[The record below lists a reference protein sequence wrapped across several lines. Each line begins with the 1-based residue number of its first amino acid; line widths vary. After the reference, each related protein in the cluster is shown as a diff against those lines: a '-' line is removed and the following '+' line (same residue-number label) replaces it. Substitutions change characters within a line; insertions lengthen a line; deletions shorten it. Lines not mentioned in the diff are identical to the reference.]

1 MKKRKPTPA
10 PSRPAAKAAT
20 RQGSDRP
27 APALRISARGR
38 TALKAIF
45 EIAYGDGGPVHS
57 RAIAERAGLAEAF
70 VQQTTHALRK
80 AGLVLGKRGPKG
92 GFTLGKDARQVS
104 IGDVLRAAEATPVLV
119 DTGGE
124 PLADRAGALW
134 REIDDKVVAL
144 FDGITL
150 EDLLRRAGELA
161 IPRATAE
168 REDPILYY
176 I

>member
-1 MKKRKPTPA
+1 MKKPRPA
-10 PSRPAAKAAT
+10 PASDRSAARRAAPKAA
-20 RQGSDRP
+20 DRP

-92 GFTLGKDARQVS
+92 GFTMGKEPRLVS
-104 IGDVLRAAEATPVLV
+104 LGDVLRAAEATPVLV

-124 PLADRAGALW
+124 PLGDRAGALW
-134 REIDDKVVAL
+134 REIDDKVVSL

-150 EDLLRRAGELA
+150 EDLVRRAGELA